1 MMQEQQIDSEGTDA
15 TAAAGP
21 GFMRRN
27 ALVVGVAALLATA
40 VTVTGLTWGSQRN
53 ALDGQQQTITG
64 LQGHLASIEAAK
76 SEQVEQDV
84 MQSLGVSQGR
94 IHDDTQVVD
103 RLVKTAFT
111 WDSGQAYEAVR
122 RNLKERYDLSE
133 DGQFLTQFMPPARF
147 NEDASGKR
155 YYYIDTQGLNSSVNA
170 DMDLEVVKVT
180 ADQYTYAVQVEVAVT
195 SDAVSQNKVAPDRVK
210 SYRTVLVFLTVDA
223 QGKVSGL
230 SAIPSGG
237 STRHSR

>member
-1 MMQEQQIDSEGTDA
+1 MMQEQQIDGTDE
-15 TAAAGP
+15 TAAPEP

-27 ALVVGVAALLATA
+27 ALVVGVAVLLVTA
-40 VTVTGLTWGSQRN
+40 VTVTGLTWGSRRS
-53 ALDGQQQTITG
+53 ALDQQQQTITG
-64 LQGHLASIEAAK
+64 LQGQLASVGTAK

-84 MQSLGVSQGR
+84 MQSLGVSQSR
-94 IHDDTQVVD
+94 IHDDTQIVD

-111 WDSGQAYEAVR
+111 WDSGQAYEAAR
-122 RNLKERYDLSE
+122 RDLKERYHLSE
-133 DGQFLTQFMPPARF
+133 DEQFLKQFMPPARF

-155 YYYIDTQGLNSSVNA
+155 YYYIDTQGLNSAVNA
-170 DMDLEVVKVT
+170 DADLEVVKVT
-180 ADQYTYAVQVEVAVT
+180 ADEYTYAVQVEVAAT

-210 SYRTVLVFLTVDA
+210 SYRTVLVYLTVDA

-230 SAIPSGG
+230 SAIPAGG

>member
-1 MMQEQQIDSEGTDA
+1 MMQEQQIDGTDE
-15 TAAAGP
+15 TAAPEP

-27 ALVVGVAALLATA
+27 ALVVGVAVLLVTA
-40 VTVTGLTWGSQRN
+40 VTVTGLTWGSQRS
-53 ALDGQQQTITG
+53 ALDQQQQTITG
-64 LQGHLASIEAAK
+64 LQGQLASVGTAK

-84 MQSLGVSQGR
+84 MQSLGVSQSR
-94 IHDDTQVVD
+94 IHDDTQIVD

-111 WDSGQAYEAVR
+111 WDSGQAYEAAR
-122 RNLKERYDLSE
+122 RDLKERYHLSE
-133 DGQFLTQFMPPARF
+133 DEQFLKQFMPPARF

-155 YYYIDTQGLNSSVNA
+155 YYYIDTQGLNSAVNA
-170 DMDLEVVKVT
+170 DADLEVVKVT
-180 ADQYTYAVQVEVAVT
+180 ADEYTYAVQVEVAVT

-210 SYRTVLVFLTVDA
+210 SYRTVLVYLTVDA

-230 SAIPSGG
+230 SAIPAGG

>member
-1 MMQEQQIDSEGTDA
+1 MMQEQQIDGTDE
-15 TAAAGP
+15 TAAPEP

-27 ALVVGVAALLATA
+27 ALVVGAAVLLVTA
-40 VTVTGLTWGSQRN
+40 VTVTGLTWGSQRS
-53 ALDGQQQTITG
+53 ALDQQQQTITG
-64 LQGHLASIEAAK
+64 LQGHLASVGTAK

-84 MQSLGVSQGR
+84 MQSLGVSQSR
-94 IHDDTQVVD
+94 IHDDTQIVD

-111 WDSGQAYEAVR
+111 WDSGQAYEAAR
-122 RNLKERYDLSE
+122 RDLKERYHLSE
-133 DGQFLTQFMPPARF
+133 DEQFLKQFMPPARF

-155 YYYIDTQGLNSSVNA
+155 YYYIDTQGLNSAVNA
-170 DMDLEVVKVT
+170 DADLEVVKVT
-180 ADQYTYAVQVEVAVT
+180 ADEYTYAVQVEVAVT

-210 SYRTVLVFLTVDA
+210 SYRTVLVYLTVDA

-230 SAIPSGG
+230 SAIPAGR

>member
-1 MMQEQQIDSEGTDA
+1 MMQEQQIDGTDE
-15 TAAAGP
+15 TAAPGP

-27 ALVVGVAALLATA
+27 ALVAGVAILLVTA
-40 VTVTGLTWGSQRN
+40 VTVTGLTRGSQRG
-53 ALDGQQQTITG
+53 ALDQQQQTITG
-64 LQGHLASIEAAK
+64 LQGQLASVGTAK

-84 MQSLGVSQGR
+84 LQSLGVSQSR

-111 WDSGQAYEAVR
+111 WESGQAYEAAR
-122 RNLKERYDLSE
+122 RDLKERYHLSE
-133 DGQFLTQFMPPARF
+133 DEQFLKQFMPPARF

-155 YYYIDTQGLNSSVNA
+155 YYYIDTQGLNSAVNA
-170 DMDLEVVKVT
+170 EADLEVVKVT
-180 ADQYTYAVQVEVAVT
+180 ADEYTYAVQVEVAVT

-210 SYRTVLVFLTVDA
+210 SYRTVLVYLTVDA

-230 SAIPSGG
+230 SAIPAGG

>member
-1 MMQEQQIDSEGTDA
+1 MMQEQQIDGTDE
-15 TAAAGP
+15 TAAPEP

-27 ALVVGVAALLATA
+27 ALVVGVAVLLVTA
-40 VTVTGLTWGSQRN
+40 VTVTGLTWGSQRS
-53 ALDGQQQTITG
+53 ALDQQQQTITG
-64 LQGHLASIEAAK
+64 LQGQLASVGTAK

-84 MQSLGVSQGR
+84 MQSLGVSQSR
-94 IHDDTQVVD
+94 IHDDTQIVD

-111 WDSGQAYEAVR
+111 WDSGQAYEAAR
-122 RNLKERYDLSE
+122 RDLKERYHLSE
-133 DGQFLTQFMPPARF
+133 DEQFLKQFMPPARF

-155 YYYIDTQGLNSSVNA
+155 YYYIDTQGLNSAVNA
-170 DMDLEVVKVT
+170 DADLEVVKVT
-180 ADQYTYAVQVEVAVT
+180 ADEYTYAVQIEVAAT

-210 SYRTVLVFLTVDA
+210 SYRTVLVYLTVDA

-230 SAIPSGG
+230 SAIPAGG

>member
-1 MMQEQQIDSEGTDA
+1 MMQEQQIDGTDE
-15 TAAAGP
+15 TAAPEP

-27 ALVVGVAALLATA
+27 ALVVGVTVLLVTA
-40 VTVTGLTWGSQRN
+40 VTVTGQTWGSQRS
-53 ALDGQQQTITG
+53 ALDQQQQTITG
-64 LQGHLASIEAAK
+64 LQGQLASVGTAK

-84 MQSLGVSQGR
+84 MQSLGVSQSR
-94 IHDDTQVVD
+94 IHDDTQIVD

-111 WDSGQAYEAVR
+111 WDSGQAYEAAR
-122 RNLKERYDLSE
+122 RDLKERYHLSE
-133 DGQFLTQFMPPARF
+133 DEQFLKQFMPPARF

-155 YYYIDTQGLNSSVNA
+155 YYYIDTQGLNSAVNA
-170 DMDLEVVKVT
+170 DADLEVVKVT
-180 ADQYTYAVQVEVAVT
+180 ADEYTYAVQVEVAVT

-210 SYRTVLVFLTVDA
+210 SYRTVLVYLTVDA

-230 SAIPSGG
+230 SAIPAGG

>member
-1 MMQEQQIDSEGTDA
+1 MMQEQQIDGTDE
-15 TAAAGP
+15 TAAPEP

-27 ALVVGVAALLATA
+27 ALVVGVTVLLVTA
-40 VTVTGLTWGSQRN
+40 VTVTGQTWGSQRS
-53 ALDGQQQTITG
+53 ALDQQQQTITG
-64 LQGHLASIEAAK
+64 LQGQLASVGTAK

-84 MQSLGVSQGR
+84 MQSLGVSQSR
-94 IHDDTQVVD
+94 IHDDTQIVD

-111 WDSGQAYEAVR
+111 WDSGQAYEAAR
-122 RNLKERYDLSE
+122 RDLKERYHLSE
-133 DGQFLTQFMPPARF
+133 DEQFLKQFMPPARF

-155 YYYIDTQGLNSSVNA
+155 YYYIDTQGLNSAVNA
-170 DMDLEVVKVT
+170 DADLEVVKVT
-180 ADQYTYAVQVEVAVT
+180 ADEYTYAVQIEVAAT

-210 SYRTVLVFLTVDA
+210 SYRTVLVYLTVDA

-230 SAIPSGG
+230 SAIPAGG

>member
-1 MMQEQQIDSEGTDA
+1 MMQEQQIDGTDE
-15 TAAAGP
+15 TAAPEP

-27 ALVVGVAALLATA
+27 ALVVGVAVLLVTA
-40 VTVTGLTWGSQRN
+40 VTVTGLTWGSQRS
-53 ALDGQQQTITG
+53 ALDQQQQTITG
-64 LQGHLASIEAAK
+64 LQGQLASVGTAK

-84 MQSLGVSQGR
+84 MQSLGVSQSR
-94 IHDDTQVVD
+94 IHDDTQIVD

-111 WDSGQAYEAVR
+111 WDSGQAYEAAR
-122 RNLKERYDLSE
+122 RDLKERYHLSE
-133 DGQFLTQFMPPARF
+133 DEQFLKQFMPPARF

-155 YYYIDTQGLNSSVNA
+155 YYFIDTQGLNSAVNA
-170 DMDLEVVKVT
+170 DADLEVVKVT
-180 ADQYTYAVQVEVAVT
+180 ADEYTYAVQVEVAVT

-210 SYRTVLVFLTVDA
+210 SYRTVLVYLTINA

-230 SAIPSGG
+230 SAIPAGG

>member
-1 MMQEQQIDSEGTDA
+1 MMQEQQIDGTDE
-15 TAAAGP
+15 TAAPGP

-27 ALVVGVAALLATA
+27 ALVVGVAVLLVTA
-40 VTVTGLTWGSQRN
+40 VTVTGLTWGSQRS
-53 ALDGQQQTITG
+53 ALDQQQQTITG
-64 LQGHLASIEAAK
+64 LQGQLASVGTAK

-84 MQSLGVSQGR
+84 MQSLGVSQSR
-94 IHDDTQVVD
+94 IHDDTQIVD

-111 WDSGQAYEAVR
+111 WDSGQAYEAAR
-122 RNLKERYDLSE
+122 RDLKERYHLSE
-133 DGQFLTQFMPPARF
+133 DEQFLKQFMPPARF

-155 YYYIDTQGLNSSVNA
+155 YYYIDTQGLNSAVNA
-170 DMDLEVVKVT
+170 DADLEVVKVT
-180 ADQYTYAVQVEVAVT
+180 ADEYTYAVQVEVAAT

-210 SYRTVLVFLTVDA
+210 SYRTVLVYLTVDA

-230 SAIPSGG
+230 SAIPAGG

>member
-1 MMQEQQIDSEGTDA
+1 MMQEQQIDGTDE
-15 TAAAGP
+15 TAAPEP

-27 ALVVGVAALLATA
+27 ALVVGVAVLLVTA
-40 VTVTGLTWGSQRN
+40 VTVTGLTWGSQRS
-53 ALDGQQQTITG
+53 ALDQQQQTITG
-64 LQGHLASIEAAK
+64 LQGQLASVGTAK

-84 MQSLGVSQGR
+84 MQSLGVSQSR
-94 IHDDTQVVD
+94 IHDDTQIVD

-111 WDSGQAYEAVR
+111 WDSGQAYEAAR
-122 RNLKERYDLSE
+122 RDLKERYHLSE
-133 DGQFLTQFMPPARF
+133 DEQFLKQFMPPARF

-155 YYYIDTQGLNSSVNA
+155 YYYIDTQGLNSAVNA
-170 DMDLEVVKVT
+170 DADLEVVKVT
-180 ADQYTYAVQVEVAVT
+180 ADEYTYAVQVEVAAT

-210 SYRTVLVFLTVDA
+210 SYRTVLVYLTVDA

-230 SAIPSGG
+230 SAIPAGG

>member
-1 MMQEQQIDSEGTDA
+1 MMQEQQIDGTDE
-15 TAAAGP
+15 TAAPGP

-27 ALVVGVAALLATA
+27 ALVVGVAVLLVTA
-40 VTVTGLTWGSQRN
+40 GTVTGLTWGSQRS
-53 ALDGQQQTITG
+53 ALDQQQQTITG
-64 LQGHLASIEAAK
+64 LQGQLASVGTAK

-84 MQSLGVSQGR
+84 MQSLGVSQSR
-94 IHDDTQVVD
+94 IHDDTQIVD

-111 WDSGQAYEAVR
+111 WDSGQAYEAAR
-122 RNLKERYDLSE
+122 RDLKERYHLSE
-133 DGQFLTQFMPPARF
+133 DEQFLKQFMPPARF

-155 YYYIDTQGLNSSVNA
+155 YYYIDTQGLNSAVNA
-170 DMDLEVVKVT
+170 DADLEVVKVT
-180 ADQYTYAVQVEVAVT
+180 ADEYTYAVQIEVAAT

-210 SYRTVLVFLTVDA
+210 SYRTVLVYLTVDA

-230 SAIPSGG
+230 SAIPAGG

>member
-1 MMQEQQIDSEGTDA
+1 MMQEQQIDGTDE
-15 TAAAGP
+15 TAAPGP

-27 ALVVGVAALLATA
+27 ALVVGVAVLLVTA
-40 VTVTGLTWGSQRN
+40 VTVTGLTWGSQRS
-53 ALDGQQQTITG
+53 ALDQQQQTITG
-64 LQGHLASIEAAK
+64 LQGQLASVGTAK

-84 MQSLGVSQGR
+84 MQSLGVSQSR
-94 IHDDTQVVD
+94 IHDDTQIVD

-111 WDSGQAYEAVR
+111 WDSGQAYEAAR
-122 RNLKERYDLSE
+122 RDLKERYHLSE
-133 DGQFLTQFMPPARF
+133 DEQFLKQFMPPARF

-155 YYYIDTQGLNSSVNA
+155 YYYIDTQGLNSAVNA
-170 DMDLEVVKVT
+170 DADLEVVKVT
-180 ADQYTYAVQVEVAVT
+180 ADEYTYAVQVEVAVT

-210 SYRTVLVFLTVDA
+210 SYRTVLVYLTVDA

-230 SAIPSGG
+230 SAIPAGG

>member
-1 MMQEQQIDSEGTDA
+1 MVQEQQVDGTDE
-15 TAAAGP
+15 TAAPGQ

-27 ALVVGVAALLATA
+27 ALVVGVAVLLVTA
-40 VTVTGLTWGSQRN
+40 VTVTGLTWGSQRS
-53 ALDGQQQTITG
+53 ALDQQQQTITG
-64 LQGHLASIEAAK
+64 LQGQLASVGTAK

-84 MQSLGVSQGR
+84 MQSLGVSQSR
-94 IHDDTQVVD
+94 IHDDTQIVD

-111 WDSGQAYEAVR
+111 WDSGQAYEAAR
-122 RNLKERYDLSE
+122 RDLKERYHLSE
-133 DGQFLTQFMPPARF
+133 DEQFLKQFMPPARF

-155 YYYIDTQGLNSSVNA
+155 YYYIDTQGLNSAVNA
-170 DMDLEVVKVT
+170 DADLEVVKVT
-180 ADQYTYAVQVEVAVT
+180 ADEYTYAVQVEVAVT

-210 SYRTVLVFLTVDA
+210 SYRTVLVYLTVDA

-230 SAIPSGG
+230 SAIPAGG

>member
-1 MMQEQQIDSEGTDA
+1 MMQEQQIDGTDE
-15 TAAAGP
+15 TAAPGP

-27 ALVVGVAALLATA
+27 ALVAGVAVLLVIA
-40 VTVTGLTWGSQRN
+40 VTVTGLTWESQRS
-53 ALDGQQQTITG
+53 ALDQQQQTITG
-64 LQGHLASIEAAK
+64 LQGQLASVGTAK
-76 SEQVEQDV
+76 SERVEQDV
-84 MQSLGVSQGR
+84 MQSLGVSRSR

-111 WDSGQAYEAVR
+111 WDSGQAYEAAR
-122 RNLKERYDLSE
+122 RDLKERYHLSE
-133 DGQFLTQFMPPARF
+133 DEQFLKQFMPPARF

-155 YYYIDTQGLNSSVNA
+155 YYYIDTQGLNSAVNA
-170 DMDLEVVKVT
+170 DADLEVVKVT
-180 ADQYTYAVQVEVAVT
+180 ADEYTYAVQVEVAAT

-210 SYRTVLVFLTVDA
+210 SYRTVLVYLTVDA

-230 SAIPSGG
+230 SAIPAGG

>member
-1 MMQEQQIDSEGTDA
+1 MMQEQQIDGTDE
-15 TAAAGP
+15 TAAPGS

-27 ALVVGVAALLATA
+27 ALVVGVAVLLVTA
-40 VTVTGLTWGSQRN
+40 VTVTGLTWGSQRS
-53 ALDGQQQTITG
+53 ALDQQQQTITG
-64 LQGHLASIEAAK
+64 LQGQLASFGTAK

-84 MQSLGVSQGR
+84 MQSLGVSQSR
-94 IHDDTQVVD
+94 IHDDTQIVD

-111 WDSGQAYEAVR
+111 WDSGQAYEAAR
-122 RNLKERYDLSE
+122 RDLKERYHLSE
-133 DGQFLTQFMPPARF
+133 DEQFLKQFMPPARF

-155 YYYIDTQGLNSSVNA
+155 YYYIDTQGLNSAVNA
-170 DMDLEVVKVT
+170 DADLEVVKVT
-180 ADQYTYAVQVEVAVT
+180 ADEYTYAVQVEVAVT

-210 SYRTVLVFLTVDA
+210 SYRTVLVYLTVDA

-230 SAIPSGG
+230 SAIPAGG